1 MTSNKTRL
9 IWVFVGLACL
19 LLAPNLLYGVREAH
33 DIKFHAMLFLSYRD
47 ALELGTLYPRWLP
60 DQLHG
65 LGSPA
70 LLIYPPLTS
79 AFFALIDVLTLHT
92 LGPERLLGLGALLL
106 SMASAATFYLWA
118 RAFASARLALIAALF
133 YATGPYHLNLDL
145 YARGAMAEYTAFV
158 WLPLIFFGIRSTLLA
173 GTAGRAALLAC
184 SIGALFLTHLLT
196 AMLIAPLALAYAL
209 MCLRLEVPAGRRV
222 QRFAV
227 LAVTASLGVA
237 LAAFYFVPAVLLLPQ
252 ANAAGLQYDVAT
264 TNIFFALRT
273 LSDRFQVKLLL
284 LACAYLIFSL
294 YLLGQT
300 WRNWRGQRMSDAAA
314 RFTLLWIV
322 CAIICFALMSGFF
335 PFLFRSPSPYA
346 QIQFGWRLLAIMEF
360 SLVSLFVC
368 CVAGTHHAAS
378 HARLLKVG
386 VIVLLAIMAVQSLD
400 ITARFHN
407 VPVFATPLQDNE
419 KVRWRLAPIEY
430 FPIGTQTKQ
439 GVDVALRPFEHYARA
454 SQSAFIAGDKSRL
467 VSAMRKG
474 AVFTVHT
481 KAAEPTPVLI
491 QQFYF
496 PGWQARDEHGTDI
509 AVFRDDVSRLASY
522 VAPAGEHTV
531 VVRRVATAPERW
543 GMLISS
549 TALVLLALQLVFLRW
564 RRRASPPSG
573 R

>member
-1 MTSNKTRL
+1 MTSNKARL
-9 IWVFVGLACL
+9 TWVFVGLACL
-19 LLAPNLLYGVREAH
+19 LLAPNLVYGVREAH
-33 DIKFHAMLFLSYRD
+33 DIKFHMMLFLSYRD

-79 AFFALIDVLTLHT
+79 AFFALIDVLTLHA
-92 LGPERLLGLGALLL
+92 LVPERLLGLGALLL
-106 SMASAATFYLWA
+106 SLASAATFYVWA

-158 WLPLIFFGIRSTLLA
+158 WLPLIFSGIRGTLLA

-209 MCLRLEVPAGRRV
+209 MCLRLEVPAGRRM

-252 ANAAGLQYDVAT
+252 ANAGGLQNDVANS
-264 TNIFFALRT
+264 NIFFALRT
-273 LSDRFQVKLLL
+273 LSDRFQIKLLL

-300 WRNWRGQRMSDAAA
+300 WRNWRKQHMADAAA
-314 RFTLLWIV
+314 RFALLWIV
-322 CAIICFALMSGFF
+322 CAIVCFGLMSGLF
-335 PFLFRSPSPYA
+335 PFLFSPPSPYA
-346 QIQFGWRLLAIMEF
+346 QIQFGWRLLALMEF
-360 SLVSLFVC
+360 SLVSLFVFC
-368 CVAGTHHAAS
+368 AVGTHHTAS
-378 HARLLKVG
+378 RARLLKVG
-386 VIVLLAIMAVQSLD
+386 AIVLLVMGAAQGLD
-400 ITARFHN
+400 IIARFHN
-407 VPVFATPLQDNE
+407 VLVLDTPLQDNE
-419 KVRWRLAPIEY
+419 KVRWRLSPIEY
-430 FPIGTQTKQ
+430 FPSGTQIGQ
-439 GVDVALRPFEHYARA
+439 GVDVALRPFESYALAR
-454 SQSAFIAGDKSRL
+454 QSAFIARDTGRL
-467 VSAMRKG
+467 VSATRKG
-474 AVFTVHT
+474 AVFTVHAIAT
-481 KAAEPTPVLI
+481 VPTPVMI

-496 PGWQARDEHGTDI
+496 PGWKARDENGTEI

-522 VAPAGEHTV
+522 VTPAGAHTV
-531 VVRRVATAPERW
+531 VVERVATRPEHW
-543 GMLISS
+543 GTMISL
-549 TALVLLALQLVFLRW
+549 TALILLALQLGYLLW
-564 RRRASPPSG
+564 RRHATPSSD